1 MPTYTLPRDGQRAVR
16 FTGEML
22 AAVSGRVVQGREQN
36 RWYEV
41 RLFAE
46 QTGRTVVAWEYLT
59 LWQGEED
66 HAEVQTCATL
76 PEAMN
81 ALEAFD
87 PLQWLEGYKALMARH
102 PQDRD
107 EGHASGYAG
116 RQAPLQEQP
125 AEQYGRLVAELARTL
140 DVVEEL

>member
-1 MPTYTLPRDGQRAVR
+1 VR
-16 FTGEML
+16 FTGEIL
-22 AAVSGRVVQGREQN
+22 AAVSGRVSQGREQN

-41 RLFAE
+41 RLFDADG
-46 QTGRTVVAWEYLT
+46 GRTVVAWEFLT

-66 HAEVQTCATL
+66 HAEVQTFATL
-76 PEAMN
+76 HEAMN

-107 EGHASGYAG
+107 EGHASGYAS
-116 RQAPLQEQP
+116 RQARLEQQLT
-125 AEQYGRLVAELARTL
+125 EQYGRLVAELARTL

>member
-1 MPTYTLPRDGQRAVR
+1 VR
-16 FTGEML
+16 FAGEIL

-46 QTGRTVVAWEYLT
+46 QTGRTVVAWEFLT

-66 HAEVQTCATL
+66 HADVQTYATL
-76 PEAMN
+76 PEAMS

-87 PLQWLEGYKALMARH
+87 PLAWFKGYKELIARH
-102 PQDRD
+102 PHYGD
-107 EGHASGYAG
+107 EGHESGYAS
-116 RQAPLQEQP
+116 RQALLEQQITD
-125 AEQYGRLVAELARTL
+125 QYGRLVAELARTL
-140 DVVEEL
+140 QIVEDL